1 MKIDGNLGG
10 GPDGSRGGTFAEVI
24 EQANAA
30 QLCGLDGVWSTEVS
44 RNPFLPLLVAAQ
56 AAPNLTVGTAIAVAF
71 ATNPMSMAS
80 LAYDMQSYTQGRF
93 ILGLGSQIRPHIE
106 RRFSMPWSAP
116 AERMG
121 EFIRALR
128 AIWASWADGTPLN
141 FAGRFYTHTLMT
153 PMFTPPSH
161 PWSPPPVLI
170 AAVGDRMTEVAAR
183 HADGV
188 ILHSFTTAGFLR
200 GVTMPNIDRTL
211 TANGRA
217 RSDFVVSYPGLVAT
231 GDTDAEQSSA
241 IEAVRRQVAFY
252 GATPAYRHVFEY
264 HGWHGLH
271 EDLRRLSLLGEW
283 AEMSKLVHDE
293 ILDHFA
299 VVGPPEA
306 AGAEIARRFG
316 PHVDR
321 FTIATP
327 YPLAWELRS
336 RLAASLGQ
344 ATRDAASERVG

>member
-1 MKIDGNLGG
+1 MKIDGNVGG
-10 GPDGSRGGTFAEVI
+10 GPDGSRGGSFAEVV
-24 EQANAA
+24 EQATAA

-56 AAPNLTVGTAIAVAF
+56 AAPTLTVGTAVAVAF
-71 ATNPMSMAS
+71 ATNPMSLAS
-80 LAYDMQSYTQGRF
+80 LAYDTQSYSQGRF

-106 RRFSMPWSAP
+106 RRFSMPWSSP
-116 AERMG
+116 AERMS
-121 EFIRALR
+121 EFIQALR
-128 AIWASWADGTPLN
+128 AIWTSWEQGTRLD

-153 PMFTPPSH
+153 PMFTPPPH
-161 PWSPPPVLI
+161 PWSAPPVLV

-183 HADGV
+183 HADGI

-211 TANGRA
+211 VSHGRG
-217 RSDFVVSYPGLVAT
+217 RDDFLVSYPGLVAT
-231 GDTDAEQSSA
+231 GDTESDLAAA
-241 IEAVRRQVAFY
+241 IEAVRSQVAFY
-252 GATPAYRHVFEY
+252 GATPAYRHVLEY

-271 EDLRRLSLLGEW
+271 EDLRRLSLVGEW
-283 AEMSKLVHDE
+283 AEMTHLVHDE

-299 VVGPPEA
+299 VVSTPEE
-306 AGAEIARRFG
+306 AGREIARRYG
-316 PHVDR
+316 ALVDR

-336 RLAASLGQ
+336 RIAAALGQ
-344 ATRDAASERVG
+344 ATREHAPQAVR